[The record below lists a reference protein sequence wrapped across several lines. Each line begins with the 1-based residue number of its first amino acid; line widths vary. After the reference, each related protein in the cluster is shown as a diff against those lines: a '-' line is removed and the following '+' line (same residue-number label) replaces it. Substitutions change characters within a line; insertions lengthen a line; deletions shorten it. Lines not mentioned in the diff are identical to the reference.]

1 MPNHSLRRPHSGPP
15 DRPWLRPEP
24 ISLAPLPEPPDAEP
38 TANPAG
44 VALARVY
51 ALFPAAIRLS
61 CGIAVAVVAL
71 AVRTPP
77 VEAVP
82 LALAVVALTVWS
94 YVFYRQTIDNGIKPW
109 VVLVDAALTIVAC
122 LAMRVLVA
130 PDVMPGGV
138 SWVAVLAST
147 SIITAPFAL
156 RVAHGILV
164 GLTIAAAYCAGG
176 FLAGQQ
182 DEAISHSAVLVV
194 QTFLAVGL
202 VYLTR
207 RSTRAA
213 DGVFAAYQRTHREA
227 VIARAGREAERKQ
240 NRDLHDTVLSTLTM
254 VGLGGVAAQSPMLR
268 ARASSDLRTLFD
280 PARQP
285 VLDPA
290 AKVSLDERLRLIVER
305 YEGYPLTA
313 SLEPCLVP
321 SAVAD
326 ALAESADAAL
336 SNVVRHGEGSVAWLR
351 LHQTRDTVVVEVIDV
366 GPGFDMGA
374 IPPHRYGIRESIMA
388 RMSSVSATAR
398 IDTAPGNGT
407 RIVLEWARVG

>member
-1 MPNHSLRRPHSGPP
+1 M
-15 DRPWLRPEP
+15 
-24 ISLAPLPEPPDAEP
+24 APVPEPPDAEP

-61 CGIAVAVVAL
+61 CGIAVAAVAL
-71 AVRTPP
+71 AVRVPP

-82 LALAVVALTVWS
+82 LALAVVGLTIWS
-94 YVFYRQTIDNGIKPW
+94 YVFWRQTVDNGIKPW
-109 VVLVDAALTIVAC
+109 VVLVDCALTIVVC

-130 PDVMPGGV
+130 PTVMPGGV

-147 SIITAPFAL
+147 SIVIAPFAL
-156 RVAHGILV
+156 REVHGVLL
-164 GLTIAAAYCAGG
+164 GLTVAAAYCAGAI
-176 FLAGQQ
+176 LAGHP

-194 QTFLAVGL
+194 QTFLALGL

-207 RSTRAA
+207 RSARAA
-213 DGVFAAYQRTHREA
+213 DSVFTAYQRTHREA

-280 PARQP
+280 PARRP
-285 VLDPA
+285 VLDPT

-313 SLEPCLVP
+313 ALEPCLVP

-326 ALAESADAAL
+326 AIAESADAAL

-351 LHQTRDTVVVEVIDV
+351 LHRTRDAVVVEVIDV
-366 GPGFDMGA
+366 GPGFDMAA
-374 IPPHRYGIRESIMA
+374 IPSYRYGIRESIMA
-388 RMSSVSATAR
+388 RMAAVGATVR

-407 RIVLEWARVG
+407 RIHLEWADVG